1 MRRRIY
7 TKRAMEKT
15 VLFHASTHDVEL
27 LRLAAA
33 QQEISRAAF
42 IRQAIKE
49 KASRVLAGVDSAPVE
64 TAQR

>member
-1 MRRRIY
+1 
-7 TKRAMEKT
+7 MEKKF
-15 VLFHASTHDVEL
+15 LFPLSTQTAEL

-49 KASRVLAGVDSAPVE
+49 KASRVLAGAPDAPVE
-64 TAQR
+64 TA